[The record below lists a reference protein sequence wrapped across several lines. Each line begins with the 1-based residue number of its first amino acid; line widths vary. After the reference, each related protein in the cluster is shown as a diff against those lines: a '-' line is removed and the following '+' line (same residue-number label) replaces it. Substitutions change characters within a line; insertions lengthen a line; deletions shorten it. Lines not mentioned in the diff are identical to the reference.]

1 MPARITPVTE
11 RTALGQAEHA
21 ETMTASPS
29 APPAKKQVKR
39 QAKLT
44 VDGPSAAKKR
54 RISKTTK
61 EKPSPS
67 TRKQS
72 IKKDR
77 GAATTVLAPEAP
89 DPLVGIV
96 SCVGQPTTAESGNPD
111 SLPVVGDYAAAT
123 AMVPV
128 SAGPS
133 NLEVPMHRPGKPK
146 KVVDPGVLR
155 SAGTSRR
162 KPTKRSAK
170 YADNN
175 ACQVQWKVVTPPK
188 SSEDKD
194 RGLHN
199 ATVEYSDNNPE
210 LRPRVWASCR
220 EDLVHVI
227 PELSKPTNGLSW
239 KSLES
244 PIMLLEDQVSVTWS
258 AESQNMMTLEL
269 SMTQEYL
276 YPAKPLPASPR
287 HLRVDPVLEP
297 EDEPMTLIQDNNED
311 QDDLSEALATA
322 EEITQSQEVSDEEL
336 PLLQHPDHSPKAQ
349 TPEISLSKAEDTPLG
364 ITMLVKN
371 SMPSTIPTSFPSEP
385 SSQMIANGEPA
396 DNQQQAPAPPPQV
409 METSVNSPKQDIP
422 TPVGAMTES
431 YMSELP
437 PAPSPDPK
445 SQSQLVDLSP
455 TFPGNVIET
464 LDQEEFIPQETPV
477 KGRSTTRFNWRFRL
491 KWSPGDDSG
500 TTTYDY
506 SSVLSVP
513 ILIKHIFTHNR
524 SSLQQDAT
532 HYAHFSYVVGAD
544 FLGMG
549 VKKLYWSEASG
560 TVTSEAERL
569 SRLAE
574 QRGDFRVSRFSPDVT
589 VIAWPSAG
597 TTKQT
602 QVLKARENAICV
614 QCLGSSALISLCAL
628 PTPETSASIKEI
640 DSTTRSKE
648 RKEQTRRYDRLSG
661 SSVVR
666 SPPEEKEKQMSV
678 SLVHGDILVIWGHDV
693 ELKVKRNHATTIC
706 STEGQT
712 AFGDI
717 DDDIGEDVSIRV
729 EDEDWENA
737 ERDFTK
743 QYNRLRQHV
752 AVRAGVA
759 QSSQSS
765 IDHSSKVAVLP
776 AVNHP
781 QSRKLAVS
789 NATALSHSPDKTAD
803 QLEAL
808 SKYASRISKIDTPYS
823 QHMGVGVNRKGPSSY
838 ANMKDKADRATTEQ
852 VLDPRTRI
860 ILFKMIGRGILQEIN
875 GCISTGKE
883 ANVYHA
889 LSPEA
894 VHLAVKIFKTS
905 ILVFKDRDRYVA
917 GEFRFRRGYNR
928 HNPRKMVRLWAEKE
942 MRNLKRL
949 SMAGIR
955 CPEPVEVRENV
966 LVMRFL
972 GDSEGWPS
980 PRLKDAQLPE
990 GALPGLYQELVLTTR
1005 QLYHQCKLVHADL
1018 SEYNILYH
1026 DSHLFI
1032 IDVSQSVEHDH
1043 PSAFDFLRSDITN
1056 IEEFFGRLGVTCLG
1070 LRRTFDFVTRDRLS
1084 PDSDGE
1090 PVSDAEILTNWLRN
1104 PEPREDGSPHDGVG
1118 EGGDGDMRQASL
1130 SKHEDSVFLH
1140 SYIPRSLNDVLDP
1153 ERDIAAVS
1161 RGEAKQLIYAN
1172 TLGIVNENVADVVPG
1187 GHDSSVSQ
1195 DDSSE
1200 PEDEDSDEGDSDA
1213 PIVGDQRRKPRGHRF
1228 EDKEAKKERKKTT
1241 KAEAREKRKNKT
1253 PKAEKKRLIKKTA
1266 RA

>member
-385 SSQMIANGEPA
+385 SSQMIANGVANDRQALTGPHQGIGASVNAPSKEDSAAARAITKQTTSGLLSTPYPVHLEYQAIAGEPA

-445 SQSQLVDLSP
+445 SQVIVEGSANNQPIPAGLPQDIEILVNAYIRGIPVVLVAPREKLPIVLSQDY
-455 TFPGNVIET
+455 GWVILGFYQVT
-464 LDQEEFIPQETPV
+464 AVTEEFIPQETPV

-491 KWSPGDDSG
+491 KWSPGGEYLLSDNTDAVLRPWWRNDSHPLQHEVITTVSSEHYQKRRDEHTTAYPQFGDVGQKYNCLIPLYLLHMPGQVDDDANFPSGWFCMDCGRLNPQVYFRHRICLSRACKDKPLGRGYALELQKIRQPQDAMPFATPLQCPPLTPLHVDDSG

-532 HYAHFSYVVGAD
+532 RVFRDIQTDILLEQGSLDYAHFSYVVGAD

-640 DSTTRSKE
+640 DSTTRSKVST
-648 RKEQTRRYDRLSG
+648 RKGKSKQDDTTG
-661 SSVVR
+661 SLVQASFR

-693 ELKVKRNHATTIC
+693 ELKVKRNHATTILM
-706 STEGQT
+706 
-712 AFGDI
+712 I
-717 DDDIGEDVSIRV
+717 VKV
-729 EDEDWENA
+729 P
-737 ERDFTK
+737 
-743 QYNRLRQHV
+743 LR
-752 AVRAGVA
+752 A
-759 QSSQSS
+759 
-765 IDHSSKVAVLP
+765 
-776 AVNHP
+776 
-781 QSRKLAVS
+781 
-789 NATALSHSPDKTAD
+789 
-803 QLEAL
+803 
-808 SKYASRISKIDTPYS
+808 
-823 QHMGVGVNRKGPSSY
+823 
-838 ANMKDKADRATTEQ
+838 
-852 VLDPRTRI
+852 
-860 ILFKMIGRGILQEIN
+860 
-875 GCISTGKE
+875 
-883 ANVYHA
+883 
-889 LSPEA
+889 
-894 VHLAVKIFKTS
+894 
-905 ILVFKDRDRYVA
+905 
-917 GEFRFRRGYNR
+917 RRR
-928 HNPRKMVRLWAEKE
+928 
-942 MRNLKRL
+942 
-949 SMAGIR
+949 
-955 CPEPVEVRENV
+955 
-966 LVMRFL
+966 
-972 GDSEGWPS
+972 
-980 PRLKDAQLPE
+980 
-990 GALPGLYQELVLTTR
+990 
-1005 QLYHQCKLVHADL
+1005 
-1018 SEYNILYH
+1018 
-1026 DSHLFI
+1026 
-1032 IDVSQSVEHDH
+1032 SV
-1043 PSAFDFLRSDITN
+1043 T
-1056 IEEFFGRLGVTCLG
+1056 
-1070 LRRTFDFVTRDRLS
+1070 
-1084 PDSDGE
+1084 
-1090 PVSDAEILTNWLRN
+1090 
-1104 PEPREDGSPHDGVG
+1104 
-1118 EGGDGDMRQASL
+1118 
-1130 SKHEDSVFLH
+1130 
-1140 SYIPRSLNDVLDP
+1140 
-1153 ERDIAAVS
+1153 
-1161 RGEAKQLIYAN
+1161 
-1172 TLGIVNENVADVVPG
+1172 
-1187 GHDSSVSQ
+1187 
-1195 DDSSE
+1195 
-1200 PEDEDSDEGDSDA
+1200 
-1213 PIVGDQRRKPRGHRF
+1213 
-1228 EDKEAKKERKKTT
+1228 
-1241 KAEAREKRKNKT
+1241 
-1253 PKAEKKRLIKKTA
+1253 
-1266 RA
+1266 